1 MADGAK
7 NEKLAYLLDVYKL
20 YHGHINTM
28 FNFFLVMTGFL
39 TNAYIQALI
48 NSGKIQPR
56 VTVTIASIS
65 GILSLVSLLVH
76 LKCRRMLDTIEA
88 GLLREEEVIFSPSES
103 GFLKAPTG
111 SPKLFNPWYMRHK
124 YQFPFMYLLVTFA
137 FFAGAIYAGAC

>member
-28 FNFFLVMTGFL
+28 FNYFLVTTGFL

-48 NSGKIQPR
+48 NADKIQPR
-56 VTVTIASIS
+56 ITMTIASIS
-65 GILSLVSLLVH
+65 GLLSLVALLVH
-76 LKCRRMLDTIEA
+76 LKCRRMLDTIET
-88 GLLREEEVIFSPSES
+88 GLRREEEVIFSPGES
-103 GFLKAPTG
+103 GFLKASIG

-124 YQFPFMYLLVTFA
+124 YQFPFMYTLVTLA
-137 FFAGAIYAGAC
+137 FFAGALYAGAC